1 MPSTR
6 KLLLGA
12 LASLD
17 ADASP
22 DVVRDALDEVFTSC
36 SDPGA
41 FDDESCDGDITPLMI
56 ACDKSIAAA
65 LNYLHD
71 QIQSQSS
78 TQEVSAWG
86 SVTDKASESGNC
98 AAHHAL
104 AANFRIGLDVLEY
117 YACNNSL
124 LSPDKNNF
132 QRYMELLK
140 QPNDNGDIPIMMAC
154 VYGNYNILRHI
165 LERSFHLELS
175 TANSNCDCETIVNN
189 TWNSLK
195 ELFERRNK
203 EGCSALNLACGHGH
217 LDIVRLLICAHSIV
231 CGRQGTKL
239 NIVSSTGD
247 ISEIESS
254 KKESVYEL
262 MPLVTVTYKDV
273 LRCQSTIDN
282 LERGL
287 KMMKQKKVPMEKQT
301 EFQQQH
307 KNILDCLEILNGEL
321 GRIATDT
328 ANTLT
333 QNEESQDQSAKKPKV
348 KPSAKK
354 KKKKKQQQVTKPK
367 QDESDIDSSRS
378 ENVTQ
383 PERTRDGWGIEAK
396 NNVPSTSNSPFITL
410 QDGRVI
416 SKSQAPDDIACDGD
430 LVDELVNAHPTPKT
444 LESILQS
451 NSRFDDNAATTME
464 SLCLDPSM
472 LLLTSHGMAME
483 MSPCQLDAIETIL
496 TKQLQASKEARK
508 IQNRLLNNTS
518 K

>member
-17 ADASP
+17 ADAPP

-56 ACDKSIAAA
+56 ACDKSIASA

-104 AANFRIGLDVLEY
+104 AADFQIGLDVLEY

-140 QPNDNGDIPIMMAC
+140 QPNDNGDTPIMFAC
-154 VYGNYNILRHI
+154 VYGNYNMLRHI

-175 TANSNCDCETIVNN
+175 TANSNFDSEIIVKNA
-189 TWNSLK
+189 WDSLK
-195 ELFERRNK
+195 DLFERRNK

-231 CGRQGTKL
+231 CGRQGTL

-254 KKESVYEL
+254 EREPVYEL
-262 MPLVTVTYKDV
+262 MPLVTVTYNDV

-287 KMMKQKKVPMEKQT
+287 KMMKQKKVPLEKQT

-307 KNILDCLEILNGEL
+307 KNILDCLGILNGEL

-328 ANTLT
+328 ANILT
-333 QNEESQDQSAKKPKV
+333 QNEESQDQSAKKPQV

-354 KKKKKQQQVTKPK
+354 KKKKKKQVAKPK
-367 QDESDIDSSRS
+367 QAESDIDSSRS
-378 ENVTQ
+378 ENVTK
-383 PERTRDGWGIEAK
+383 PERTRDGWGIETK

-416 SKSQAPDDIACDGD
+416 SKSQAPDDIACDDD
-430 LVDELVNAHPTPKT
+430 LVEKMVNAHPTPKT

-472 LLLTSHGMAME
+472 LLLSAHGMAME
-483 MSPCQLDAIETIL
+483 TSPCQLDAIEMIL
-496 TKQLQASKEARK
+496 TKQLRASKEARK
-508 IQNRLLNNTS
+508 IQNRLLNNAS